1 MKNKIKFG
9 TDGWRAIIAD
19 DFTVENVI
27 RVTEGVAKWLLQN
40 YSNPKVVVGYD
51 CRFGGKLFT
60 QTIAKVLIYHNIKV
74 ILDKNFVS
82 TPMVSL
88 TTLKNKASLG
98 IIITASHNPPE
109 YNGYKLKG
117 HYGGPLLPDK
127 IEEIEKRIPDAP
139 LHSYT
144 SVSLEDSEKSG
155 ILEYQNFEDVYYNH
169 VQQHFDLNSI
179 AKSGLKFAYDSM
191 YGAGQNIMYRL
202 FPYIIHLH
210 KQYNPSFYGQAP
222 EPILRNLKEFQ
233 KFIQQYGKINCGLCT
248 DGDADRIGLFDSKGN
263 FVDSHHIILLLIKYL
278 AEVKKLKSKIVTAT
292 STTPRVHKLAQ
303 HLGLEVIT
311 VPIGFKH
318 IAGYMISDDVLLG
331 GEESG
336 GIAIKGHIP
345 ERDGIWMGLTIWEYM
360 AKSKKT
366 LEELIQDV
374 YKITGAF
381 NYYRYD
387 LPIDENLKQRII
399 NRCKAGQLTE
409 FGKYK
414 VRDIETIDG
423 YKYFLDN
430 EQWIMLRASGTEPL
444 LRIYGESDTY
454 EHVIELLDTVKNI
467 VLNS

>member
-1 MKNKIKFG
+1 MTKIKFG

-19 DFTVENVI
+19 EFTVENVA
-27 RVTEGVAKWLLQN
+27 RVTEGLAQWLLMNFQN
-40 YSNPKVVVGYD
+40 PSVVVGYD

-60 QTIAKVLIYHNIKV
+60 ETVCKVLSHYKIKV
-74 ILDKNFVS
+74 IIDKNFVS

-88 TTLKNKASLG
+88 STLKNKASVG
-98 IIITASHNPPE
+98 VIITASHNPPE

-117 HYGGPLLPDK
+117 YYGGPLLPDK
-127 IEEIEKRIPDAP
+127 IEEVEKFIPDKP
-139 LHSYT
+139 TFDFKSL
-144 SVSLEDSEKSG
+144 SLESIEKSG
-155 ILEYQNFEDVYYNH
+155 LLEYQNFEDIYYEH
-169 VQQHFDLNSI
+169 VINHFDLKAI
-179 AKSGLKFAYDSM
+179 EKSGLKLAYDSM

-202 FPYIIHLH
+202 FPYIVHLH

-222 EPILRNLKEFQ
+222 EPILRNLQPFQ
-233 KFIQQYGKINCGLCT
+233 KFIQQHKRIDCGLCT
-248 DGDADRIGLFDSKGN
+248 DGDADRIGLFDGDGN
-263 FVDSHHIILLLIKYL
+263 FIDSQHIILLLVKYL
-278 AEVKKLKSKIVTAT
+278 AEVKKMRGKVVTAT
-292 STTPRVHKLAQ
+292 STTPRLKKLAK

-318 IAGYMISDDVLLG
+318 IAGYMITDDVLLG

-345 ERDGIWMGLTIWEYM
+345 ERDGIWMGITIWEYM

-366 LEELIQDV
+366 LQELIQDI

-381 NYYRYD
+381 SYYRYD
-387 LPIDENLKQRII
+387 LHIDENLKQRII
-399 NRCKAGQLTE
+399 NNCKEGKYKS

-414 VRDIETIDG
+414 ITGTETIDG
-423 YKYFLDN
+423 YKYFLND

-454 EHVIELLDTVKNI
+454 ENVIQLLDTVKDI
-467 VLNS
+467 VLND

>member
-1 MKNKIKFG
+1 MTKIKFG

-19 DFTVENVI
+19 DFTVENVA
-27 RVTEGVAKWLLQN
+27 RVTEGVAKWLLKHFTKP
-40 YSNPKVVVGYD
+40 SVVVGYD

-60 QTIAKVLIYHNIKV
+60 ETIAKVLVHHHIKV
-74 ILDKNFVS
+74 IMDKQFVS
-82 TPMVSL
+82 TPMISL
-88 TTLKNKASLG
+88 ATLKNNASLG

-117 HYGGPLLPDK
+117 KYGGPLLPEK
-127 IEEIEKRIPDAP
+127 IEEVEALIPDTIKTDYK
-139 LHSYT
+139 YT
-144 SVSLEDSEKSG
+144 SLKNAEDKG
-155 ILEYQNFEDVYYNH
+155 LLVYQNFEDLYYNH
-169 VQQHFDLNSI
+169 VTQHFDLNAI
-179 AKSGLKFAYDSM
+179 KNSGLKFAYDSM

-202 FPYIIHLH
+202 FPYIVHLH

-222 EPILRNLKEFQ
+222 EPILRNLQEFQ
-233 KFIQQYGKINCGLCT
+233 KFIQKHGHINCGLCT

-278 AEVKKLKSKIVTAT
+278 AEVKKYKGKIVTAT
-292 STTPRVHKLAQ
+292 STTPRVHKLAK

-318 IAGYMISDDVLLG
+318 IAKYMITDDVLLG

-360 AKSKKT
+360 AKSQKT

-374 YKITGAF
+374 YKITGKFA
-381 NYYRYD
+381 YYRYD
-387 LPIDENLKQRII
+387 LHIDEDLKQRII
-399 NRCKAGQLTE
+399 SNCKAGKYTS

-414 VRDIETIDG
+414 VVAVDTLDG
-423 YKYFLDN
+423 YKYYLNN
-430 EQWIMLRASGTEPL
+430 EQWVMLRASGTEPL
-444 LRIYGESDTY
+444 LRIYGESDTHQ
-454 EHVIELLDTVKNI
+454 HVIELLDTVKEI
-467 VLNS
+467 VLNA